1 MYRRYSVIAWTNFN
15 FTWDGVQY
23 MCSDGARD
31 SITKGYAG
39 CCTGRCCPA
48 LGYIMP
54 HDFQC
59 IVCTNLKATNDSVND
74 HKRFGIYMGTVQLNR
89 YIKHIQFL

>member
-1 MYRRYSVIAWTNFN
+1 MYRRYAVIAWTNFN
-15 FTWDGVQY
+15 FICDGVQY
-23 MCSDGARD
+23 LGSDRARD

-39 CCTGRCCPA
+39 CCTGGCCPA

-59 IVCTNLKATNDSVND
+59 IVCTKKLQMIAYMITICLEYIW
-74 HKRFGIYMGTVQLNR
+74 KRFS
-89 YIKHIQFL
+89 